1 MGIRLDQAAALRLTQ
16 STGQPSGQAE
26 PRRPTSASTA
36 IPQPVVSEAPPPPA
50 PSDAALQAAV
60 EEINQN
66 LLELQTTLEIVRDEP
81 SGRSA
86 VVVRDASGKVIRQVP
101 PEAVL
106 HAYVQIR
113 RIVGILLD
121 ESG

>member
-16 STGQPSGQAE
+16 STGQPSEQAA
-26 PRRPTSASTA
+26 PRRPTSVSAV
-36 IPQPVVSEAPPPPA
+36 IPQPVVPPEPTVSA
-50 PSDAALQAAV
+50 PSHAALQVAV
-60 EEINQN
+60 EEINQS
-66 LLELQTTLEIVRDEP
+66 LQELQTSLEIVRDDA
-81 SGRSA
+81 SGRSS
-86 VVVRDASGKVIRQVP
+86 VVVRDATGEVIRQVP